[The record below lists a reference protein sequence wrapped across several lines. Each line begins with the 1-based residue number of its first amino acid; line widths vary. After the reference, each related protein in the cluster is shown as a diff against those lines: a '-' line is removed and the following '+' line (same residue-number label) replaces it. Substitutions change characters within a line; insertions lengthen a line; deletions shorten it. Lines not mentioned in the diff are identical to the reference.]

1 MKGERGKRKAGQS
14 GRTRLCFCFLPL
26 TFNLS
31 SFLFPLSSMRR
42 RCSRTDAVI
51 AFCVA
56 CGVMTGSAWAQ
67 KALASAAVPGSAP
80 IWLIGCAI
88 VAVGVA
94 LVVAIRSGRLLGHKT
109 RLEAI
114 VQSAMDA
121 IITIDA
127 GQRIL
132 LFNAAAEHMFG
143 CSRSE
148 AMGEPLERFIPAR
161 FRDAHRAHVE
171 RFASTG
177 DTSRRMGLQS
187 VLRALRADGTE
198 FPIEASISQTKAGG
212 QKLLTVILR
221 DITERLT
228 AENNLVAAREEVR
241 SGELRLNAIV
251 QSAMDGIITI
261 DSDQRVVMFNA
272 AAEKMFGCGA
282 AEATGSSLDR
292 FIPQRM
298 RAGHRVHVE
307 RFARTGETSRRM
319 GIRSRLLALRSD
331 GTEFPIEASISQ
343 VVIGGQKLLTVIL
356 HDITQRA
363 RAEEEIRRANDELR
377 ELSLGMLEVRE
388 AERTR
393 IARELHDELGQ
404 VLTAL
409 KMDVELLGAKIP
421 QDRADLAEHTASM
434 NKLLDSTVA
443 TTRRISSDLRPLVL
457 DDLGLGAAAEWLLE
471 GLAQRSGIAFELKI
485 DPACAELGEPHAST
499 LFRVMQESLTNVARH
514 ARATRVAVRLW
525 REGREAVLAIAD
537 NGIGMNADARAKP
550 GSFGLRGIRERV
562 LLLGGVLN
570 IVAEPA
576 GGTTVSARLPMPIAA
591 SRENA

>member
-1 MKGERGKRKAGQS
+1 MH
-14 GRTRLCFCFLPL
+14 
-26 TFNLS
+26 
-31 SFLFPLSSMRR
+31 R

-51 AFCVA
+51 AFCVV
-56 CGVMTGSAWAQ
+56 CGGMIGSAGAQ
-67 KALASAAVPGSAP
+67 QTLVSAAVPDSAP
-80 IWLIGCAI
+80 IWWIGGAI
-88 VAVGVA
+88 VALCVA
-94 LVVAIRSGRLLGHKT
+94 LVIAVCSARLLGHKT

-127 GQRIL
+127 GQRIM
-132 LFNAAAEHMFG
+132 LFNAAAERMFG
-143 CSRSE
+143 RSRSE
-148 AMGEPLERFIPAR
+148 AIGQPLERFIPAR

-198 FPIEASISQTKAGG
+198 FPIEASISQTKADG

-228 AENNLVAAREEVR
+228 AENDLIAAREEVR
-241 SGELRLNAIV
+241 AGELRLNAIV
-251 QSAMDGIITI
+251 QSAMDAIVTI
-261 DSDQRVVMFNA
+261 DSDQRVVLFNA
-272 AAEKMFGCGA
+272 AAEKMFGCGV

-298 RAGHRVHVE
+298 RAGHHAHVE

-421 QDRADLAEHTASM
+421 HDRADLAEHAASM
-434 NKLLDSTVA
+434 NNLLDSTVA

-471 GLAQRSGIAFELKI
+471 GLAQRAGIAFELKI

-514 ARATRVAVRLW
+514 ARATRVAVRLA
-525 REGREAVLAIAD
+525 REGGDAVLTIAD
-537 NGIGMNADARAKP
+537 NGVGMNADARAKP

-562 LLLGGVLN
+562 LLLGGVLS
-570 IVAEPA
+570 IVADPA